1 MRSGNYCNFW
11 SLLYIANVYVGSSN
25 PIAYERSINHGQP
38 FNKKKKKKSKWDLI
52 SREVCFSP
60 SELE

>member
-38 FNKKKKKKSKWDLI
+38 FNKKKEKK
-52 SREVCFSP
+52 V
-60 SELE
+60 